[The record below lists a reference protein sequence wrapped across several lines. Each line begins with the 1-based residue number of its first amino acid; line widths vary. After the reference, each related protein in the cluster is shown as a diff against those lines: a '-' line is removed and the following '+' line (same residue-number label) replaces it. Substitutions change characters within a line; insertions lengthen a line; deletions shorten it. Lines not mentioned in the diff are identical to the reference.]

1 MPLYELNGKR
11 PTFEDEN
18 DCWIAPSAVLIG
30 DVRVGKGASVWWGV
44 TIRAD
49 NEPIIIG
56 AGAQVQDGSVLHA
69 DPGFPL
75 VMEKNSSVGHMA
87 MLHGCTVGEGAL
99 VGIGAVVLNGAKVG
113 KNALI
118 GAKAFVREGM
128 EVPEGAMVLGIP
140 GKVVRQMS
148 DEQIAGINRTAFSYQ
163 ENWRNMVKN
172 GKRLD

>member
-1 MPLYELNGKR
+1 MPLYELNGER

-18 DCWIAPSAVLIG
+18 DCWIAPTAVLIG
-30 DVRVGKGASVWWGV
+30 DVRIGKGASVWWGV

-49 NEPIIIG
+49 NEPITIG
-56 AGAQVQDGSVLHA
+56 EGAQVQDGSVLHA

-99 VGIGAVVLNGAKVG
+99 VGIGAVVLNGAKIG

-148 DEQIAGINRTAFSYQ
+148 EEQIAGINQTAFSYQ
-163 ENWRNMVKN
+163 KNWRNMVKN

>member
-18 DCWIAPSAVLIG
+18 DCWIAPNATLIG
-30 DVRVGKGASVWWGV
+30 DVRIGKGASIWWGV

-49 NEPIIIG
+49 NEPITIG

-69 DPGFPL
+69 DPGYPL

-87 MLHGCTVGEGAL
+87 MLHGCTVGEGSL
-99 VGIGAVVLNGAKVG
+99 VGIAAVVLNGAKIG
-113 KNALI
+113 KNCLI

-128 EVPEGAMVLGIP
+128 EVADGSMVLGIP

-163 ENWRNMVKN
+163 ENWRNFAKN
-172 GKRLD
+172 GKLVG